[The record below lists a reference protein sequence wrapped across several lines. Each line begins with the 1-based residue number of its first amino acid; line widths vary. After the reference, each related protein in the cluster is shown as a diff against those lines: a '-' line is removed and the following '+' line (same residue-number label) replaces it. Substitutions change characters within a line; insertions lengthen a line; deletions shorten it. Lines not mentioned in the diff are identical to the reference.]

1 MDVKE
6 LKKLALFE
14 EMTDKEAEEAVKALN
29 ITKKSVKKGKLVI
42 KQGAAPK
49 EIFIIINGS
58 AIVVSTDAWG
68 NDHVLSLLSE
78 GDIAGSSYALFTDE
92 VAPASVEATTNVD
105 VISINADVLMKPSK
119 SSWQTKLLIA
129 MLGAVATDSNKL
141 LTTNI
146 LTSSKSARERI
157 MIYLTISSEQAGD
170 SEFLIP
176 FDRQEMADYLD
187 LERTALS
194 KELGRMKDE
203 GLIDY
208 RKNYFKIIK

>member
-14 EMTDKEAEEAVKALN
+14 GMTDKEAEEAVKALN
-29 ITKKSVKKGKLVI
+29 ITKKSVKNGKLVI

-49 EIFIIINGS
+49 EIFIILNGS

-68 NDHVLSLLSE
+68 NDHVLSLLSK

-119 SSWQTKLLIA
+119 ASWQTKLLIA
-129 MLGAVATDSNKL
+129 MLEAVATDSNKL

-146 LTSSKSARERI
+146 LTSPKSARERI

>member
-14 EMTDKEAEEAVKALN
+14 GMTDKEAEEAVKALN

-49 EIFIIINGS
+49 EIFIILNGS

-119 SSWQTKLLIA
+119 ASWQTKLLIA

-146 LTSSKSARERI
+146 LTSPKSARERI

>member
-14 EMTDKEAEEAVKALN
+14 EMTDKEAEEAVKALG

-49 EIFIIINGS
+49 EIFVILNGS

-119 SSWQTKLLIA
+119 ASWQTKLLIA

-146 LTSSKSARERI
+146 LTSPKSARERI

>member
-29 ITKKSVKKGKLVI
+29 IAKKSVKKGKLVI

-49 EIFIIINGS
+49 EIFIILNGS

-119 SSWQTKLLIA
+119 ASWQTKLLIA

>member
-49 EIFIIINGS
+49 EIFIILNGS

-68 NDHVLSLLSE
+68 NDHVLSLLSK

-105 VISINADVLMKPSK
+105 VISINADVLLKPSK
-119 SSWQTKLLIA
+119 ASWQNKLLIA
-129 MLGAVATDSNKL
+129 MLEAVATDSNKL

>member
-14 EMTDKEAEEAVKALN
+14 EMTDKEAEEAVKALG

-49 EIFIIINGS
+49 EIFIILNGS

-119 SSWQTKLLIA
+119 ASWQTKLLIA

-146 LTSSKSARERI
+146 LTSPKSARERI

>member
-14 EMTDKEAEEAVKALN
+14 GMTDKEAEEAVKALN

-49 EIFIIINGS
+49 EIFIILNGS

-68 NDHVLSLLSE
+68 NDHVLSLLSK

-119 SSWQTKLLIA
+119 ASWQTKLLIA
-129 MLGAVATDSNKL
+129 MLWAVATDSNKL
-141 LTTNI
+141 FTTNI
-146 LTSSKSARERI
+146 LTSPKSARERI

>member
-14 EMTDKEAEEAVKALN
+14 GMTDKEAEEAVKALG

-49 EIFIIINGS
+49 EIFIILNGS

-119 SSWQTKLLIA
+119 ASWQTKLLIA

>member
-14 EMTDKEAEEAVKALN
+14 GMTDKEAEEAVKALN
-29 ITKKSVKKGKLVI
+29 ITRKSVKKGKLVI

-49 EIFIIINGS
+49 EIFIILNGS

-68 NDHVLSLLSE
+68 NDHVLSLLSK

-105 VISINADVLMKPSK
+105 VISINAYVLMKPSK
-119 SSWQTKLLIA
+119 ASWQTKLLIA
-129 MLGAVATDSNKL
+129 MLEAVATDSNKL

-146 LTSSKSARERI
+146 LTSPKSARERI